1 MAQRQSRL
9 ESYTKPSRSWRCR
22 SLFAPTVMSHTWSHG
37 SSRPW
42 YFRLPATKTTKPT
55 RSVVEIHA
63 QTLRLAV
70 MLARSPITRLLIR
83 RTPAP
88 AVKILVLPKGD
99 TRMLESSFHSDNI
112 AATNFLS
119 SDNEV

>member
-1 MAQRQSRL
+1 
-9 ESYTKPSRSWRCR
+9 
-22 SLFAPTVMSHTWSHG
+22 
-37 SSRPW
+37 
-42 YFRLPATKTTKPT
+42 
-55 RSVVEIHA
+55 
-63 QTLRLAV
+63 

-119 SDNEV
+119 SDNEVIGSNS